1 MNPIVTNNGFDLG
14 FLAFLAY
21 FALVLVLLRVNHRR
35 DPAWL
40 VMVALPAAFVAGLV
54 LFVVLERRFNFWS
67 YATGYSFFSL
77 CFLMA
82 FGAVYKSLSLRILLD
97 LLDKPGRS
105 DSYDNIYKRYLVE
118 DSFQNRLTVIKD
130 KGLVS
135 VSGERY
141 ILTARGEALSRR
153 VFALQRLFGISRS
166 G

>member
-1 MNPIVTNNGFDLG
+1 MNTGFELG

-21 FALVLVLLRVNHRR
+21 LALVLVLLRVNHRR

-40 VMVALPAAFVAGLV
+40 VLIALPVAFAAAMSLFVALDC
-54 LFVVLERRFNFWS
+54 RFNFWS
-67 YATGYSFFSL
+67 FATGYSFFSL

-97 LLDKPGRS
+97 LLDKPDRS

-118 DSFQNRLTVIKD
+118 DSFHNRLTVIRD
-130 KGLVS
+130 KGLVTT
-135 VSGERY
+135 SGDRY
-141 ILTARGEALSRR
+141 LLSARGEALSSR
-153 VFALQRLFGISRS
+153 VLALQRLLGISRS